1 MRIQEEDKKY
11 GIHTVMKDERMKKK
25 LSLREL
31 SKLLD
36 VNYSS
41 VQLWENKKRV
51 PSEEYANRLE
61 EFFGKPV
68 GELQKNLSIPDN
80 KEE

>member
-1 MRIQEEDKKY
+1 MRIKEEDKKY
-11 GIHTVMKDERMKKK
+11 GVHTVMKDERMKKK

-61 EFFGKPV
+61 EFL
-68 GELQKNLSIPDN
+68 ENQ
-80 KEE
+80 